1 MIRIRTGERGEAAIQ
16 GHKGT
21 TSNAPSTVQK
31 RIFMISN
38 KGISLLFTVAALIAT
53 AGAVVQGQQ
62 KSPKPTFDVRYKSGS
77 FDFKPGTWFRLAF
90 LTTEARQGST
100 KPLVSV
106 ASEQI
111 TTVQFSAK
119 TEKDSHL
126 LEQMSR
132 SGCAYA
138 RSMRPKSGAQPDGR
152 DLIVFLA
159 SPGAVSRLA
168 EKLNRRHPIRFV
180 WNDDGSERALLLTVN
195 DCEYAAF
202 LANLR
207 QFLGLRWQ
215 KVAAGL
221 Q

>member
-1 MIRIRTGERGEAAIQ
+1 
-16 GHKGT
+16 
-21 TSNAPSTVQK
+21 
-31 RIFMISN
+31 MISN
-38 KGISLLFTVAALIAT
+38 KSISLVFTVVALVAA
-53 AGAVVQGQQ
+53 AGAVDQGQP
-62 KSPKPTFDVRYKSGS
+62 KPPKPTFDVRYKSGS
-77 FDFKPGTWFRLAF
+77 FDFKAGAWFKVAF
-90 LTTEARQGST
+90 VTTESREGST

-111 TTVQFSAK
+111 TGVQFSAK
-119 TEKDSHL
+119 TEKDSRL
-126 LEQMSR
+126 LEQMPR

-138 RSMRPKSGAQPDGR
+138 RSMVPKSGAQPERR
-152 DLIVFLA
+152 DLIVLLA
-159 SPGAVSRLA
+159 SPGAASRLA
-168 EKLNRRHPIRFV
+168 EKLNQRHAMRLV

-215 KVAAGL
+215 KVAAEL

>member
-1 MIRIRTGERGEAAIQ
+1 
-16 GHKGT
+16 
-21 TSNAPSTVQK
+21 
-31 RIFMISN
+31 MIS
-38 KGISLLFTVAALIAT
+38 KRGISLVFTVAAFLAA
-53 AGAVVQGQQ
+53 AGAVDQGQQ
-62 KSPKPTFDVRYKSGS
+62 KSPKLTFDVRYKSGS
-77 FDFKPGTWFRLAF
+77 FDFKAGAWFKVAF
-90 LTTEARQGST
+90 VTTESFQGNT
-100 KPLVSV
+100 KPIVSV

-111 TTVQFSAK
+111 TAVQFSAK

-138 RSMRPKSGAQPDGR
+138 RSMRPKSGAQTER
-152 DLIVFLA
+152 RALIVLLA

-168 EKLNRRHPIRFV
+168 EKLNRRHAIRLV
-180 WNDDGSERALLLTVN
+180 WNDDGSERALLLSVN
-195 DCEYAAF
+195 DCEYAVF

-215 KVAAGL
+215 KVAVEL

>member
-1 MIRIRTGERGEAAIQ
+1 
-16 GHKGT
+16 
-21 TSNAPSTVQK
+21 
-31 RIFMISN
+31 MISN
-38 KGISLLFTVAALIAT
+38 KSISLVFTVAALVAA
-53 AGAVVQGQQ
+53 AGAVDQGQQ
-62 KSPKPTFDVRYKSGS
+62 KSPQTTFAVKYKSGS
-77 FDFKPGTWFRLAF
+77 FDFKAGTWFKIAF
-90 LTTEARQGST
+90 VPTESHQGST

-106 ASEQI
+106 ASEQV
-111 TTVQFSAK
+111 TAVQFSAK

-126 LEQMSR
+126 LEQMPR

-138 RSMRPKSGAQPDGR
+138 RSMLPKSGAQPEQR
-152 DLIVFLA
+152 ALIVLLA
-159 SPGAVSRLA
+159 SPGALSRLA
-168 EKLNRRHPIRFV
+168 EKLNRRHAIRIV

-215 KVAAGL
+215 KVAAEL

>member
-1 MIRIRTGERGEAAIQ
+1 
-16 GHKGT
+16 
-21 TSNAPSTVQK
+21 
-31 RIFMISN
+31 MISTR
-38 KGISLLFTVAALIAT
+38 GISLVFTVVAFIAD
-53 AGAVVQGQQ
+53 AGAVDQAQQ
-62 KSPKPTFDVRYKSGS
+62 KSSQPTFDVRYKSGS
-77 FDFKPGTWFRLAF
+77 FDFKAGTWFKVAF
-90 LTTEARQGST
+90 VATESREGGT

-111 TTVQFSAK
+111 TALQFSAN

-138 RSMRPKSGAQPDGR
+138 RSMRPKSGAQPER
-152 DLIVFLA
+152 RALTVFLA

-168 EKLNRRHPIRFV
+168 EKLNRRHAIRLL
-180 WNDDGSERALLLTVN
+180 WNDDGSERALLLAVN

-215 KVAAGL
+215 KVAAEL